1 MTLERPVCAS
11 PSKAELQTPAPDL
24 EILPQKNPHAYSVM
38 LLQNITN
45 PSRPRLTTG
54 KKHYLLLHE
63 THCFWAKRFGLVIL
77 EAMVN
82 ISLRFQILNV

>member
-1 MTLERPVCAS
+1 MCVCVCAS
-11 PSKAELQTPAPDL
+11 PSKEEIQSSAQDL
-24 EILPQKNPHAYSVM
+24 EVLPQKNPHAYSVM

-45 PSRPRLTTG
+45 PSRPHLTTG

-63 THCFWAKRFGLVIL
+63 THCFRAKRFGLVIL

-82 ISLRFQILNV
+82 ISLRLQIRNV